1 MRVETNSIKK
11 TTGTKRNIPVKLSKN
26 IICCISQKNIF
37 TFYNNILA
45 NGALNMVVALLSMQ
59 GQKAFEFHQT
69 YLNLCSEDEQ
79 RSCGFGTT

>member
-37 TFYNNILA
+37 TYYNNILA
-45 NGALNMVVALLSMQ
+45 NGALNMVCVAVY
-59 GQKAFEFHQT
+59 AR
-69 YLNLCSEDEQ
+69 SESF
-79 RSCGFGTT
+79 RISSNIS